1 MELFRYHVFVCDQQK
16 PEGVPCCAARGSGQ
30 VLEALRRE
38 VNAHGLEDE
47 VQVTAC
53 GSLGRHNPIRSRRC
67 VSRSPDS

>member
-1 MELFRYHVFVCDQQK
+1 MEPFRYHVFACDQQK

-38 VNAHGLEDE
+38 VAARGLEDE

-53 GSLGRHNPIRSRRC
+53 GSLGLC
-67 VSRSPDS
+67 